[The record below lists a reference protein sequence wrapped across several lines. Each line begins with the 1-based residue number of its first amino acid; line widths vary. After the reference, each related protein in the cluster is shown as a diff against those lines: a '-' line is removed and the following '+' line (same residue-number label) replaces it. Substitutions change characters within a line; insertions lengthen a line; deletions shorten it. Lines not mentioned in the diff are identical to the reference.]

1 MLITNLLRCRNM
13 QLQLCFILIGL
24 STYSFSQDLEKE
36 RVRWNNSLTKDS
48 AYIFNKQP
56 NALLIETIKNK
67 KPEAALDIGMG
78 QGRNSLYLARN
89 GWKVTGFD
97 IADEAVALAMKQAKK
112 EKISIIALVSAR
124 ESFDFGI
131 NRWDLITYI
140 YEGCMGEELINKI
153 KKSLKPHGVVVFE
166 FFHQEAGIKMGRPT
180 FGCESNSVKQLFQNA
195 GGFEITRYE
204 EKEGMADFGLKEY
217 KLVKLVAVRR

>member
-1 MLITNLLRCRNM
+1 MRLHLY
-13 QLQLCFILIGL
+13 FILICL

-36 RVRWNNSLTKDS
+36 RARWNKSLTKDS

-67 KPEAALDIGMG
+67 KPGTALDIGMG
-78 QGRNSLYLARN
+78 QGRNSLHLARN

-97 IADEAVALAMKQAKK
+97 IADEAVAFAKKQAEK
-112 EKISIIALVSAR
+112 EKIKINTLISTR
-124 ESFDFGI
+124 EEFDYGI
-131 NRWDLITYI
+131 NRWDLVTYI
-140 YEGCMGEELINKI
+140 YEGCMDEELIKKI
-153 KKSLKPHGVVVFE
+153 KNSLKPHGVIVFE
-166 FFHQEAGIKMGRPT
+166 FFHREAGIKMGRPA

-204 EKEGMADFGLKEY
+204 ERIGIADFGLKEY
-217 KLVKLVAVRR
+217 KLMKLVAVRNR